1 MAREIIWERLTPTE
15 AQTLAEL
22 NASGI
27 EVYAAPIEIEEK
39 KEDRKAQFKSLGITQ
54 DDCKTWH
61 IGSKKVLVHLTP
73 ARKEIYDYMLNELRS
88 KYRDEYR
95 SRRCQVPGKRK
106 GILIICMECNRCREC
121 PFPEY
126 RDQHKARVVSRDE
139 MLESGY
145 EGEADTRMIEQL
157 EARLQYEEIREK
169 INKENPLIIQVFEMK
184 ERDGLSNE
192 EIAAALGITKR
203 QTYYL
208 YSKALAIGHK
218 YNRS

>member
-88 KYRDEYR
+88 KYRDAYR
-95 SRRCQVPGKRK
+95 DRRCPVPGKYK
-106 GILIICMECNRCREC
+106 GRLIMCPEHNRCSDC

-126 RDQHKARVVSRDE
+126 RDRHKARIISRDA
-139 MLESGY
+139 LIESGY
-145 EGEADTRMIEQL
+145 EGEVYTNTIDQL
-157 EARLQYEEIREK
+157 EARLQYKEIREK
-169 INKENPLIIQVFEMK
+169 INKKNPLIIQVFEMK

-203 QTYYL
+203 QTYYM
-208 YSKALAIGHK
+208 YSKALAFGEK
-218 YNRS
+218 YKHS